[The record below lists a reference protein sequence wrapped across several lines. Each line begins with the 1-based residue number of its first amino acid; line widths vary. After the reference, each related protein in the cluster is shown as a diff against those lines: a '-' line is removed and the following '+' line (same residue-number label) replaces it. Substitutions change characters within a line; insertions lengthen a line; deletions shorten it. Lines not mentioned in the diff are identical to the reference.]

1 MARIKALADWLDNR
15 TGCRR
20 FMHEALYERIPG
32 GARWRYVWGSTL
44 VFTFAV
50 QAITGIFLWMAYSPS
65 AQTAW
70 ESVYYIQNE
79 MQGGWLL
86 RGLHHFTAQAMIV
99 LLVLHL
105 MQVVIDGA
113 YRAPREVNFWLGLVL
128 MLIVLGLSLTG
139 YLLPWDQKGYWATRV
154 ATNLSSLASQR
165 LPPLVVGGPDYG
177 HHTLTRFFAL
187 HAGVLP
193 ALLVLFLVVHV
204 ALFRR
209 HGIWHKTPLKAADCT
224 FWPDQVLKDAV
235 ACLAVL
241 AVVLFL
247 IARPALPAIIGGS
260 GLAASP
266 SHLGAELGAPADP
279 AHAYSAARPEWY
291 FLFLFQFLKLFEGWG
306 ERGEFIGAIII
317 PGLVMAFMFLMP
329 ILGCWKLGH
338 RFNILFTLLLLA
350 GIGWLTVAAYIED
363 HRANWTDPA
372 QFAEIEQQ
380 VRKLGD
386 DEKKLDE
393 FFKGDQQ
400 KIAEFRRQKSAF
412 EKYTKSEDYLKAV
425 AQAND
430 DAERAKEL
438 AGRPERIPPTGAL
451 TLLREDSKTQGP
463 RLFQENC
470 AGCHSYF
477 NPDAPGAETE
487 FKSQLEQATAPNLYG
502 FASRRWLAGLLDP
515 KQINGPQ
522 FFGKT
527 EHKEAEMA
535 NFVTDT
541 LTDPKKW
548 KPDEI
553 KQVIAAVSAEAD
565 LPEQRAIDQ
574 REQVTIKKGRALM
587 TKQALKVNADRCVKC
602 HRFRDTL
609 AESGAGPDLTG
620 YGSKAWLTA
629 FISDPAH
636 ERFYG
641 GGNDRMPAFGK
652 NRLTPKE
659 IAFLANWL
667 RGDYDAPAEAHNSSL

>member
-1 MARIKALADWLDNR
+1 MFKFKALSDWLDNR

-20 FMHEALYERIPG
+20 FMHEALFERIPG

-86 RGLHHFTAQAMIV
+86 RGLHHFTAHAMIV

-105 MQVVIDGA
+105 MQVIIDGA

-128 MLIVLGLSLTG
+128 MMIVLGLSLTG

-165 LPPLVVGGPDYG
+165 LPPLVVGGSDYG

-247 IARPALPAIIGGS
+247 IARPTLPAILGGS

-306 ERGEFIGAIII
+306 ERGEFFGAIII

-329 ILGCWKLGH
+329 ILGRWKLGH

-350 GIGWLTVAAYIED
+350 GIGLLTVAAYIED

-372 QFAEIEQQ
+372 QFAEVEQQ
-380 VRKLGD
+380 IRRFGGD
-386 DEKKLDE
+386 DKKLDE

-412 EKYTKSEDYLKAV
+412 DKYRKSEDYLTAV
-425 AQAND
+425 AHANE

-451 TLLREDSKTQGP
+451 TLLREDSKTQGQ
-463 RLFQENC
+463 RLFREQC

-477 NPDAPGAETE
+477 NPDVPGAETE
-487 FKSQLEQATAPNLYG
+487 FKSQLDQATAPNLYG
-502 FASRRWLAGLLDP
+502 FASRRWLARLLDP

-541 LTDPKKW
+541 LSDPKKW

-553 KQVIAAVSAEAD
+553 QQVIAAVSAEAD
-565 LPEQRAIDQ
+565 LPEQRTIDQ
-574 REQVTIKKGRALM
+574 REQEIIKKGRALM
-587 TKQALKVNADRCVKC
+587 TKQALKENADRCVKC
-602 HRFRDTL
+602 HRFRDTP

-620 YGSKAWLTA
+620 YGSKAWLAA

-641 GGNDRMPAFGK
+641 GGNDRMPSFGK

-667 RGDYDAPAEAHNSSL
+667 RGDYDAPAEGN

>member
-1 MARIKALADWLDNR
+1 MRGSRKKSPRREQTISMSKIKAFSDWLDNR

-20 FMHEALYERIPG
+20 FMHDALYERIPG

-70 ESVYYIQNE
+70 ESVFYIQNE

-105 MQVVIDGA
+105 MQEVIDGA
-113 YRAPREVNFWLGLVL
+113 YRAPPEENFWLGLIL
-128 MLIVLGLSLTG
+128 MMIMLGLSLTG

-224 FWPDQVLKDAV
+224 FWPDQVLKDTV

-247 IARPALPAIIGGS
+247 IARPALPAILGGS
-260 GLAASP
+260 GLPTSP
-266 SHLGAELGAPADP
+266 SHLGAELGAPAHP
-279 AHAYSAARPEWY
+279 AHAYSAARPEWD

-306 ERGEFIGAIII
+306 ERWEFFGAIII

-329 ILGCWKLGH
+329 ILGRWKLGH

-350 GIGWLTVAAYIED
+350 GIGWLTAAAYIED

-372 QFAEIEQQ
+372 QFAEVEQQ
-380 VRKLGD
+380 IRKFGG
-386 DEKKLDE
+386 DEKMLDE

-412 EKYTKSEDYLKAV
+412 EKYRKSEDYLTAV
-425 AQAND
+425 AHAN
-430 DAERAKEL
+430 
-438 AGRPERIPPTGAL
+438 
-451 TLLREDSKTQGP
+451 ED
-463 RLFQENC
+463 
-470 AGCHSYF
+470 
-477 NPDAPGAETE
+477 
-487 FKSQLEQATAPNLYG
+487 
-502 FASRRWLAGLLDP
+502 
-515 KQINGPQ
+515 
-522 FFGKT
+522 
-527 EHKEAEMA
+527 
-535 NFVTDT
+535 
-541 LTDPKKW
+541 
-548 KPDEI
+548 
-553 KQVIAAVSAEAD
+553 
-565 LPEQRAIDQ
+565 
-574 REQVTIKKGRALM
+574 
-587 TKQALKVNADRCVKC
+587 
-602 HRFRDTL
+602 
-609 AESGAGPDLTG
+609 
-620 YGSKAWLTA
+620 
-629 FISDPAH
+629 
-636 ERFYG
+636 
-641 GGNDRMPAFGK
+641 
-652 NRLTPKE
+652 
-659 IAFLANWL
+659 
-667 RGDYDAPAEAHNSSL
+667 